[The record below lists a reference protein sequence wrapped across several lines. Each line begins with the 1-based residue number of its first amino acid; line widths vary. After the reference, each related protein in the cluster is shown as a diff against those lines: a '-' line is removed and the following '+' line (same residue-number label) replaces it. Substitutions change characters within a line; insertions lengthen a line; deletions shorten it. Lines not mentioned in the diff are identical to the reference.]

1 MEKKDFPYQSSFDP
15 NHYNRSYR
23 EMIKSHDLISFQIKE
38 KESDLL
44 IQSSVYLKEEAASSL
59 RYYRGILEN
68 YIAKNP
74 VFKTTLD
81 PYPYDPNAH
90 SLIKDMMKETAR
102 CQVGPMASVAGC
114 IAQNIA
120 RDLLVKTDELIIENG
135 GDLFIKSALLRKVII
150 YAGSSKLSNR
160 IYLKIDSHKEGVG
173 VCTSSGTVGPA
184 FSRGKA
190 DAVTVIS
197 HSATLADAAATAI
210 GNEVKTREDIEKGLE
225 LAENIG
231 DLLGVVIIKEDKVG
245 MWGEIDYG
253 LV

>member
-1 MEKKDFPYQSSFDP
+1 MVPLP
-15 NHYNRSYR
+15 
-23 EMIKSHDLISFQIKE
+23 
-38 KESDLL
+38 
-44 IQSSVYLKEEAASSL
+44 
-59 RYYRGILEN
+59 IL
-68 YIAKNP
+68 
-74 VFKTTLD
+74 
-81 PYPYDPNAH
+81 
-90 SLIKDMMKETAR
+90 SLIHI
-102 CQVGPMASVAGC
+102 C
-114 IAQNIA
+114 
-120 RDLLVKTDELIIENG
+120 
-135 GDLFIKSALLRKVII
+135 
-150 YAGSSKLSNR
+150 
-160 IYLKIDSHKEGVG
+160 
-173 VCTSSGTVGPA
+173 PA